1 MTAGHDAMQCVCVCV
16 CSASLAPFQFTV
28 SLMNRQESGP
38 GKPAVRRTQIHGK
51 MNIHTTLKNTHTCG
65 HNMSEDTKRLLT
77 KLWNKLTT
85 LTQTVNKHMCC
96 SCMHAHTHTNQYA
109 EPELLH
115 SLITASFTAAPGFN
129 ASLFRLPLKCPEN
142 WVCEEGSLFE
152 GLREAA

>member
-1 MTAGHDAMQCVCVCV
+1 MAGGLTAGHDAMQCVCVCV
-16 CSASLAPFQFTV
+16 CSASLAPFHFTV
-28 SLMNRQESGP
+28 SLINQQDSGP
-38 GKPAVRRTQIHGK
+38 GKIHGK
-51 MNIHTTLKNTHTCG
+51 MNIQLKNTHTCG

-85 LTQTVNKHMCC
+85 LTQAVNTHMCC
-96 SCMHAHTHTNQYA
+96 SHTHTHTNQYA

-129 ASLFRLPLKCPEN
+129 APLFRLPLKCPEK

-152 GLREAA
+152 DLRDAA